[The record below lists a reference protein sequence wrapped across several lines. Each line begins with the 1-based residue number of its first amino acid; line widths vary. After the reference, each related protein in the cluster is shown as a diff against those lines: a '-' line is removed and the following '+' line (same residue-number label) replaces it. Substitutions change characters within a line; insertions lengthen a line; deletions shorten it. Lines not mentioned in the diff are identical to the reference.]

1 MDRRRRRRL
10 ALTALILGGAG
21 TAAGLLPFIAN
32 RRSGYPDQVSTYT
45 DALKLAGIGAAAGVG
60 AAGLIESF
68 R

>member
-10 ALTALILGGAG
+10 ALTAMLLGGVG

-45 DALKLAGIGAAAGVG
+45 DALKLAGIGAAAGIG
-60 AAGLIESF
+60 TAGLI
-68 R
+68 

>member
-1 MDRRRRRRL
+1 MDRRKRRRL

-32 RRSGYPDQVSTYT
+32 RRSGYPDQASTYT

>member
-10 ALTALILGGAG
+10 ALTAMLLGGAG

-32 RRSGYPDQVSTYT
+32 RRSGYPDQASTYT

-60 AAGLIESF
+60 AAGLI
-68 R
+68 

>member
-21 TAAGLLPFIAN
+21 TTAGLLPFIAN
-32 RRSGYPDQVSTYT
+32 RKSGYPDQVSTYA

-60 AAGLIESF
+60 TAGLI
-68 R
+68 

>member
-1 MDRRRRRRL
+1 MDRRKRRRL

-21 TAAGLLPFIAN
+21 TTAGLLPFIAN
-32 RRSGYPDQVSTYT
+32 KRSGYPDQVSTYM

>member
-21 TAAGLLPFIAN
+21 TTAGLLPFIAN
-32 RRSGYPDQVSTYT
+32 RRSGYLDQVSTYT

-60 AAGLIESF
+60 TAGLI
-68 R
+68 

>member
-21 TAAGLLPFIAN
+21 TTAGLLPFIAN
-32 RRSGYPDQVSTYT
+32 KVSGYPDQASTYT

>member
-10 ALTALILGGAG
+10 ALTAMLLGGVG

-32 RRSGYPDQVSTYT
+32 RRSGYPDQVSTYK

-60 AAGLIESF
+60 TAGLI
-68 R
+68 

>member
-10 ALTALILGGAG
+10 ALTAMLLGGAG

-32 RRSGYPDQVSTYT
+32 RRSGYPDQVSTYK

-60 AAGLIESF
+60 TAGLI
-68 R
+68 

>member
-21 TAAGLLPFIAN
+21 TTAGLLPFIAN
-32 RRSGYPDQVSTYT
+32 RKSGYPDQASTYT

>member
-21 TAAGLLPFIAN
+21 TTAGLLPFIAN
-32 RRSGYPDQVSTYT
+32 KVSGYPDQVSTYK

-60 AAGLIESF
+60 TAGLI
-68 R
+68 

>member
-10 ALTALILGGAG
+10 ALTAMLLGGAG

-32 RRSGYPDQVSTYT
+32 RKSGYPDQASTYT

-60 AAGLIESF
+60 TAGLI
-68 R
+68 

>member
-10 ALTALILGGAG
+10 ALTAMLLGGAG

-32 RRSGYPDQVSTYT
+32 RNSGYPDQVSTYK

-60 AAGLIESF
+60 TAGLI
-68 R
+68 

>member
-10 ALTALILGGAG
+10 ALTAMLLGGAG

-60 AAGLIESF
+60 TAGLI
-68 R
+68 